1 MFFNLIPVAGFDFHI
16 DTTTISAKQTNIATF
31 ITATAT
37 ASTSTT
43 TATTTSTFII
53 PTSSMKRRMN
63 FDFTLSHRINLSLV
77 WPVFESQV
85 SYYYSK
91 FALTIS
97 LLQC

>member
-16 DTTTISAKQTNIATF
+16 NTTTFSANQTNIATF
-31 ITATAT
+31 ITATTT
-37 ASTSTT
+37 ASTST

-53 PTSSMKRRMN
+53 PTSRMKRRMSY
-63 FDFTLSHRINLSLV
+63 DFTLSHRITLSLI

-85 SYYYSK
+85 SYCYLK
-91 FALTIS
+91 FALMIS